1 MARTLTRKQK
11 KGIMT
16 IPQLR
21 KSFDHM
27 EQFSTSLLRKGTKDM
42 VAKRKAFQKE
52 WLRVFKRPVDNK
64 AADAYLM
71 FESKRSGSR
80 KHRQTGGAALSGAP
94 LDYTDRPGLVQ
105 EGPYAAFP
113 AYLDKGLDA
122 YATKF
127 NQDSISS
134 QCGQIDTTPKIAA
147 NMGSNEV
154 SQKGGKRGRSRK
166 VRKQM
171 GGFPTLSEF
180 GTALS
185 FRPLLASAP
194 TSALYDAQMYAKGQ
208 GMPPPS
214 APNTVNPPY
223 MPHKPTILSATAA
236 TITRDLG
243 KEIGS

>member
-1 MARTLTRKQK
+1 MARTVTRKQK

-27 EQFSTSLLRKGTKDM
+27 EQFSTSLLRKGSKDM

-52 WLRVFKRPVDNK
+52 WLRVFKRPVDTK

-71 FESKRSGSR
+71 FEAKRSGSR
-80 KHRQTGGAALSGAP
+80 KQKGGAALSGAP

-134 QCGQIDTTPKIAA
+134 QCGKIDTTPKIASD
-147 NMGSNEV
+147 MGSNEV

-166 VRKQM
+166 IRKQM
-171 GGFPTLSEF
+171 GGLPTLSEF

-185 FRPLLASAP
+185 FRPLLANTP
-194 TSALYDAQMYAKGQ
+194 TTALYDAQMYAKGQ
-208 GMPPPS
+208 SLPPS
-214 APNTVNPPY
+214 PAPNTANPGY
-223 MPHKPTILSATAA
+223 MPQKPTLLFATAA

-243 KEIGS
+243 KEISS

>member
-1 MARTLTRKQK
+1 
-11 KGIMT
+11 
-16 IPQLR
+16 
-21 KSFDHM
+21 
-27 EQFSTSLLRKGTKDM
+27 
-42 VAKRKAFQKE
+42 
-52 WLRVFKRPVDNK
+52 
-64 AADAYLM
+64 
-71 FESKRSGSR
+71 
-80 KHRQTGGAALSGAP
+80 
-94 LDYTDRPGLVQ
+94 
-105 EGPYAAFP
+105 
-113 AYLDKGLDA
+113 
-122 YATKF
+122 
-127 NQDSISS
+127 
-134 QCGQIDTTPKIAA
+134 
-147 NMGSNEV
+147 MGSNEV

-185 FRPLLASAP
+185 FRPLLANAP